1 MQREITK
8 TIPQTSGMR
17 KLIAFL
23 QQDISVLGR
32 QKQKKLPLARQRK
45 VIELFNNL
53 FASGFHLGEIVDFL
67 KRSQLLADL
76 YTQVLSDG
84 LLADLR
90 FSDAVVTQVALA
102 EVHGNTSL
110 SLSHIQSYL
119 ENVSKV
125 RKKLIEVATYPI
137 ILLGFLF
144 LIMLGLKNY
153 LLPQLE
159 EGNAATMLINHL
171 PTIFLSLCGL
181 SLVAVLAGMV
191 WFRKTNKIK
200 AFSRLAALPFFG
212 KLIQIYLTAY
222 YAREWGS
229 LIGQGLDLPQIV
241 GLMQEQQSQLF
252 REIGQDLE
260 QSLSNGQSFHE
271 HIKTYAFFKR
281 ELSLIVEYGQVK
293 SKLGGELTVYAAECW
308 EDFFSR
314 VNRAMQLIQPLVFL
328 FVALMVVLIYA
339 AMLLPIY
346 QNMEL

>member
-1 MQREITK
+1 
-8 TIPQTSGMR
+8 MR

-32 QKQKKLPLARQRK
+32 QKQKKLPLVRQRK

-84 LLADLR
+84 LLAGKPFSSLLADLR

-229 LIGQGLDLPQIV
+229 LI
-241 GLMQEQQSQLF
+241 
-252 REIGQDLE
+252 
-260 QSLSNGQSFHE
+260 
-271 HIKTYAFFKR
+271 
-281 ELSLIVEYGQVK
+281 VEYGQVK

>member
-1 MQREITK
+1 M
-8 TIPQTSGMR
+8 
-17 KLIAFL
+17 
-23 QQDISVLGR
+23 
-32 QKQKKLPLARQRK
+32 PLVRQRK

-84 LLADLR
+84 LLAGKPFSSLLADLR

-229 LIGQGLDLPQIV
+229 LI
-241 GLMQEQQSQLF
+241 
-252 REIGQDLE
+252 
-260 QSLSNGQSFHE
+260 
-271 HIKTYAFFKR
+271 
-281 ELSLIVEYGQVK
+281 VEYGQVK